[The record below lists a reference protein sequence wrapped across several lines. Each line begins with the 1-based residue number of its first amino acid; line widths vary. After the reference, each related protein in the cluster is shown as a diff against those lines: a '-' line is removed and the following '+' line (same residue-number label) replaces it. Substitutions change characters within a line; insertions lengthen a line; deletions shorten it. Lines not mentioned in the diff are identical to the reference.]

1 MNAVKEYAN
10 AKINLYLDVVAK
22 RDDGFHDIKSVMHS
36 ISLSD
41 EITVTLTP
49 SKTREVRIKLEGGR
63 FLPTDSRNLAVKAAE
78 LYLECAG
85 AFARVDIKMK
95 KNIPVA
101 AGLAGGS
108 SDAAA
113 VLRAMNKL
121 YSRLFT
127 DRALS
132 LIAAELGSDVPYCLF
147 GKTALCEGRGEIM
160 TRLNNT
166 LNLHLVVAIA
176 NEHISTPSAYKALD
190 EIYSDFDGSVSSG
203 GELYYERLIDSIEK
217 GELINGSLFNVFEAA
232 TLPIC
237 RGAQTIKSRLIELG
251 ATAALMSGSGPSVFG
266 IFNTKYEAEQAKER
280 LISEGFT
287 AHYATSV

>member
-22 RDDGFHDIKSVMHS
+22 REDGFHDIKTVMHS

-49 SKTREVRIKLEGGR
+49 AKNREVRIKLEGGR
-63 FLPTDSRNLAVKAAE
+63 FLPTDSRNLAVKAAL
-78 LYLECAG
+78 LYLERAG
-85 AFARVDIKMK
+85 VNARVDIKMK

-121 YSRLFT
+121 HSRLFT
-127 DRALS
+127 DRALTA
-132 LIAAELGSDVPYCLF
+132 IAAELGSDVPYCLY

-160 TRLNNT
+160 TRLST
-166 LNLHLVVAIA
+166 PLTLHLVVAIA
-176 NEHISTPSAYKALD
+176 NEHVSTPKAYAALD
-190 EIYSDFDGSVSSG
+190 EIYSNFDGSIPSG
-203 GELYYERLIDSIEK
+203 GDGCYDRLLSSIEK
-217 GELINGSLFNVFEAA
+217 GELLDGALFNVFEAA
-232 TLPIC
+232 TLPRC
-237 RGAQTIKSRLIELG
+237 KGASKIKVRLLELG
-251 ATAALMSGSGPSVFG
+251 AAAALMSGSGPSVFG
-266 IFNTKYEAEQAKER
+266 VFNTKSEAETAKEQ

-287 AHYATSV
+287 AHYAISV